1 MILLSLNHGTKGVV
15 MWLYPTAGE
24 IVGVASEFSKVM
36 WAGKGLVAFLS
47 VVQAEAV
54 PVSGAEN
61 VDAAMWRV
69 GNRMMVTAI
78 NAGENKV
85 EGKIRLDFEKG
96 FKIKGLSHVLWG
108 SGQWKIEDGRALI
121 RTNIDGVESCVLVV
135 DVEGEDKGVT
145 TT

>member
-1 MILLSLNHGTKGVV
+1 M
-15 MWLYPTAGE
+15 
-24 IVGVASEFSKVM
+24 
-36 WAGKGLVAFLS
+36 
-47 VVQAEAV
+47 VQAVAV
-54 PVSGAEN
+54 LVSGAEN
-61 VDAAMWRV
+61 VDAAMWGV

-85 EGKIRLDFEKG
+85 EGKIRLDFVEKG

-108 SGQWKIEDGRALI
+108 SGKWKVEDGRGLI
-121 RTNIDGVESCVLVV
+121 KTNMDGVESCVFVV